1 MVPEP
6 GGPGGPLAPPIFGR
20 SVNPIWTG
28 GGQII
33 PTYYYWPPQYFSPS
47 GITGKSSS
55 WNFSSAALVC
65 ILKSGEVLTKSYK
78 TFETNTQIH
87 TVLTVFVLQQVEK
100 WLHLLMDV
108 FAHWYLIYVVW
119 GPTWNDRRLS
129 TKNRKILVRMWTE
142 CWKIQ
147 VSVLK
152 NEMRP

>member
-1 MVPEP
+1 MICRNSFSFLIWLVAETLWE
-6 GGPGGPLAPPIFGR
+6 GHKMWKNLPLVLTRFLQPILKTWTLTELDSK
-20 SVNPIWTG
+20 SV
-28 GGQII
+28 
-33 PTYYYWPPQYFSPS
+33 
-47 GITGKSSS
+47 S
-55 WNFSSAALVC
+55 WNFSSAC

-87 TVLTVFVLQQVEK
+87 TVLTVFVLQQLEK

-119 GPTWNDRRLS
+119 GPTWNDRRLP